1 MPLYGF
7 LCKECGPFEAV
18 RPAAEAGAPFPCPVC
33 GGAGRRLFTP
43 PGLAL
48 LPAGLRRAR
57 DREEKSAHEPEVVT
71 TKVGRPM
78 PWAGH
83 HHGHAH

>member
-1 MPLYGF
+1 MPLYAYECGS
-7 LCKECGPFEAV
+7 CGPFEAA
-18 RPAAEAGAPFPCPVC
+18 RPVAEAGAPGACPEC

-48 LPAGLRRAR
+48 LSAPLRRAR

-71 TKVGRPM
+71 TKTGRPM

-83 HHGHAH
+83 HGHAH